1 MRGSK
6 LLRRLDTVGGRTA
19 IALLACLP
27 GARSERRAPAE
38 PRRILVV
45 KLAAMGDTV
54 LMVPALRALR
64 ERYPRAEIAMLGT
77 EVNREIAA
85 EYPRY
90 LDRFVSLDVG
100 RVARDPGYLPRFVRG
115 LRRDGWELG
124 IDFDQWAH
132 LPPLLLRL
140 AGVPVRVGF
149 RTPSPVRHLLHTRTR
164 PRDPR
169 AHEAR
174 NFASLLGALG
184 IEVPELRL
192 ELSADGGLRERM
204 RGELASGG
212 WNGADPVVLI
222 HPGCGHAHPRAWP
235 VERYEDLVRRVG
247 GRAFFVFTGAGA
259 ERELAERLAAA
270 APGRSLAPRTAS
282 LRELIAWVS
291 LADLVVSGNTGTM
304 HLAAALGTRQVV
316 LEGPND
322 PARWGALN
330 PRAVVLRTD
339 CPGCPCLDMGWEFH
353 RTDGYCMGRITV
365 DAVYGAVAG
374 ELDALAGAETSGRGA
389 EGARPFPVVP

>member
-6 LLRRLDTVGGRTA
+6 LLRSLDTVGGQAA
-19 IALLACLP
+19 IALLSLLP
-27 GARSERRAPAE
+27 GARRERATGGD
-38 PRRILVV
+38 PRRIVVV

-64 ERYPRAEIAMLGT
+64 QRYPAAEIAMLGT
-77 EVNREIAA
+77 AVNREIAA
-85 EYPRY
+85 EYPQY
-90 LDRFVSLDVG
+90 VDRFVCLEVG
-100 RVARDPGYLPRFVRG
+100 RVAREPAYLARFVRA
-115 LRRDGWELG
+115 LRREGWELAV
-124 IDFDQWAH
+124 DFDQWAH

-149 RTPSPVRHLLHTRTR
+149 RTPSRLRHRLYSRTR
-164 PRDPR
+164 PRDPC

-192 ELSADGGLRERM
+192 ELGADPALRARF
-204 RGELASGG
+204 RQALAAEG
-212 WNGADPVVLI
+212 WNGADPVVLV
-222 HPGCGHAHPRAWP
+222 HPGCGHAHARAWP
-235 VERYEDLVRRVG
+235 VERYEELVRRVG
-247 GRAFFVFTGAGA
+247 DGAFFVLTGADA

-304 HLAAALGTRQVV
+304 HLAAALGRPQVV

-322 PARWGALN
+322 PAKWGALN
-330 PRAVVLRTD
+330 DRAVVIRSD

-353 RTDGYCMGRITV
+353 RTDGYCMGRIATDDV
-365 DAVYGAVAG
+365 AAAVSAQLA
-374 ELDALAGAETSGRGA
+374 LLAGHRATF
-389 EGARPFPVVP
+389 RPLPAGGEAVPAT